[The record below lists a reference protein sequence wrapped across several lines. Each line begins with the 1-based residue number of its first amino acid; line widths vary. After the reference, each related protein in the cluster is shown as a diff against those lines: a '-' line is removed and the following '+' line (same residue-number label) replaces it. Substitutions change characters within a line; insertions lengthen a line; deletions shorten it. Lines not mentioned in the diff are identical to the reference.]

1 MGLRKGQPA
10 GWLFSFCRG
19 GLQPINRFATKRP
32 CPMRSYRFTH
42 AITRLPPASAIH
54 GLRAVDTGAPDLAV
68 MRAHHVDYVVAL
80 KSTGATVVELPADEA
95 YPDSL
100 FVEDTAL
107 CLQEGAVVMRPG
119 APSRLGEAAEMAPHL
134 RALYGDVREVTGAAN
149 YIEAG
154 DILTTETEILVGR
167 SARTN
172 AGGVAELT
180 RLVADWGYSVRE
192 VFTPPG
198 VLHFK
203 TDCSLLDDTTILAT
217 ERLDASG
224 CFTGYKVIHTA
235 PGEEASANAI
245 RFNDLVLFPAGFPRT
260 RDALLAAGY
269 NVREI
274 GNSECAKLDGGMSCL
289 SLRFTPKP

>member
-1 MGLRKGQPA
+1 
-10 GWLFSFCRG
+10 
-19 GLQPINRFATKRP
+19 
-32 CPMRSYRFTH
+32 MRSTHFTH

-54 GLRAVDTGAPDLAV
+54 GLRAVDTGAPDLTR
-68 MRAHHVDYVVAL
+68 MRAHHADYIAAL
-80 KSTGATVVELPADEA
+80 KSTGATVIELAALEA
-95 YPDSL
+95 FPDSL

-107 CLQEGAVVMRPG
+107 CLPEGAVVMRPG

-134 RALYGDVREVTGAAN
+134 AALYGDVRAVTGADN
-149 YIEAG
+149 FIEAG

-172 AGGVAELT
+172 AGGVAELA
-180 RLVADWGYSVRE
+180 RLVADWGHKVRE

-203 TDCSLLDDTTILAT
+203 TDCSLLDTDTILAT

-224 CFTGYKVIHTA
+224 CFKGYRVVHVV
-235 PGEEASANAI
+235 PGEEACANAI

-260 RDALLAAGY
+260 RDKLLAAGY
-269 NVREI
+269 SLREI

>member
-1 MGLRKGQPA
+1 
-10 GWLFSFCRG
+10 
-19 GLQPINRFATKRP
+19 
-32 CPMRSYRFTH
+32 MRSYRFTH
-42 AITRLPPASAIH
+42 AITRLPPASALN
-54 GLRAVDTGAPDLAV
+54 GLRAVDTGAPDLDL
-68 MRAHHVDYVVAL
+68 MRGHHAAYVAAL
-80 KSTGATVVELPADEA
+80 RSTGASVTELPALEA
-95 YPDSL
+95 FPDSL

-107 CLQEGAVVMRPG
+107 CLPEGAVVMRPG

-134 RALYGDVREVTGAAN
+134 AALYGDVRHITGAEN
-149 YIEAG
+149 FIEAG

-180 RLVADWGYSVRE
+180 RAVADWGHKVRE

-203 TDCSLLDDTTILAT
+203 TDCSLLDAETILAT
-217 ERLDASG
+217 RRLEDSG
-224 CFTGYKVIHTA
+224 CFKGYKVIHCA
-235 PGEEASANAI
+235 DGEEASANAI

-269 NVREI
+269 KVVEI